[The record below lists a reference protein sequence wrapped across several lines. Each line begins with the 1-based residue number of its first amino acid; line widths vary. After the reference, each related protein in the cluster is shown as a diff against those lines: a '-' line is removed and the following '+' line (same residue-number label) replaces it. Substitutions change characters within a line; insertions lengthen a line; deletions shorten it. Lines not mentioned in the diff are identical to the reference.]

1 MFPNFLFSPAD
12 KCKYVTLK
20 ENNNTQN
27 NETNVGVH
35 VPDVNFKYI
44 KTTILQSLQFFHGHV
59 HANVKLKKPQIVSI

>member
-27 NETNVGVH
+27 NETNVSVH
-35 VPDVNFKYI
+35 VFHVNFKYI
-44 KTTILQSLQFFHGHV
+44 KTTILQYVRFFTDMYM
-59 HANVKLKKPQIVSI
+59 QM